1 MGRLKTPFSD
11 PEVMALETLL
21 VLEADDM
28 SILKVE
34 ARYLFVERRRLLRD
48 GGETWSVQ
56 SQGGLRRQPRPR
68 GTSGR
73 EGQQTHFLI

>member
-34 ARYLFVERRRLLRD
+34 ARYLFERARKVVEGRR
-48 GGETWSVQ
+48 
-56 SQGGLRRQPRPR
+56 
-68 GTSGR
+68 
-73 EGQQTHFLI
+73 